1 MSSAIRNI
9 VIIGGGS
16 AGWLAAG
23 IIASTYAPNSQ
34 DKGLR
39 VTLIESPDIKTIGV
53 GEGTWPSMRRTLK
66 RIGLS
71 ETDFIRFCDASFK
84 QGTAFY
90 GWMSDPSASYTHP
103 FMPPNNFDALNPVD
117 GYLAAHASARFDD
130 TVCPQVALFA
140 NHLAPKQ
147 ITTPE
152 YAGQANYGYHL
163 DAGKFA
169 TMLQRHCTEQLGVQQ
184 IVANVTEVLCRPNGD
199 IDRLKT
205 DRTDDLEGDLFID
218 CSGSQGL
225 LINGLYEVGFIGRDD
240 VLFNNR
246 AIAAQTP
253 YLDETAP
260 IASCTR
266 STAQSAGWI
275 WDIGL
280 PTRRGTGYVYS
291 AQHQSDD
298 AAEQTLRQY
307 IERTSTSEIAESVQ
321 TRTIVFEPGHR
332 ERFWH
337 RNCVALGMAA
347 GFIEPLEASALVLVE
362 LGATMIADELPADRS
377 DMDSVGKRYND
388 RFRYRWDQIIDFLKL
403 HYVLSTRTEAYWA
416 DHRNPSSIPE
426 SLQSLLTTWA
436 YRAPWHHEG
445 YHKDE
450 MFPSASYQYVLY
462 GMGFRPSRALPKH
475 RHVEQDL
482 AAAHRTFA
490 QVTKQANQFRN
501 QMPSNRDLLETL
513 KQHRFQTV

>member
-23 IIASTYAPNSQ
+23 IIASTYAHNSQ
-34 DKGLR
+34 GEGLC
-39 VTLIESPDIKTIGV
+39 VTLIESPDIKIIGV

-90 GWMSDPSASYTHP
+90 GWMSDPSACYTHP
-103 FMPPNNFDALNPVD
+103 FMPPSNFDALNPVD
-117 GYLAAHASARFDD
+117 GYLSAHASARFDQ

-140 NHLAPKQ
+140 NHLAPKH

-169 TMLQRHCTEQLGVQQ
+169 TLLQRHGTEQLGVRH
-184 IVANVTEVLCRPNGD
+184 ITANVTDVVCKPNGD

-205 DRTDDLEGDLFID
+205 DRTGDIEGDLFID
-218 CSGSQGL
+218 CSGTQGL
-225 LINGLYEVGFIGRDD
+225 LINGLYKVGFIDRDD

-253 YLDETAP
+253 YVGDSAP
-260 IASCTR
+260 IASCTG

-307 IERTSTSEIAESVQ
+307 IERTSTAAIAASVQ
-321 TRTIVFEPGHR
+321 I
-332 ERFWH
+332 
-337 RNCVALGMAA
+337 
-347 GFIEPLEASALVLVE
+347 
-362 LGATMIADELPADRS
+362 
-377 DMDSVGKRYND
+377 
-388 RFRYRWDQIIDFLKL
+388 
-403 HYVLSTRTEAYWA
+403 
-416 DHRNPSSIPE
+416 
-426 SLQSLLTTWA
+426 
-436 YRAPWHHEG
+436 
-445 YHKDE
+445 
-450 MFPSASYQYVLY
+450 
-462 GMGFRPSRALPKH
+462 
-475 RHVEQDL
+475 
-482 AAAHRTFA
+482 
-490 QVTKQANQFRN
+490 
-501 QMPSNRDLLETL
+501 
-513 KQHRFQTV
+513 

>member
-71 ETDFIRFCDASFK
+71 ETDFIRFCNASFK

-130 TVCPQVALFA
+130 TVCPQVALFG

-184 IVANVTEVLCRPNGD
+184 IVATSRRFCAGPTATSTDLKPTGLTTLRATFLLTVADPKAFSSTVCTRLALLAVTTFYLTIEPSPR
-199 IDRLKT
+199 KH
-205 DRTDDLEGDLFID
+205 RTLMKPPPLPLAPTQRRKAPVGSGTSGCQPGAARATFIQHNINQMLQRSRR
-218 CSGSQGL
+218 SGSTSSAPVRPRSPNPFKRAPLSLSPVIENASG
-225 LINGLYEVGFIGRDD
+225 IAI
-240 VLFNNR
+240 VLR
-246 AIAAQTP
+246 LVWPQV
-253 YLDETAP
+253 L
-260 IASCTR
+260 SSR
-266 STAQSAGWI
+266 S
-275 WDIGL
+275 
-280 PTRRGTGYVYS
+280 R
-291 AQHQSDD
+291 
-298 AAEQTLRQY
+298 
-307 IERTSTSEIAESVQ
+307 
-321 TRTIVFEPGHR
+321 HR
-332 ERFWH
+332 LWFWL
-337 RNCVALGMAA
+337 N
-347 GFIEPLEASALVLVE
+347 SAL
-362 LGATMIADELPADRS
+362 R
-377 DMDSVGKRYND
+377 
-388 RFRYRWDQIIDFLKL
+388 
-403 HYVLSTRTEAYWA
+403 
-416 DHRNPSSIPE
+416 
-426 SLQSLLTTWA
+426 
-436 YRAPWHHEG
+436 
-445 YHKDE
+445 
-450 MFPSASYQYVLY
+450 
-462 GMGFRPSRALPKH
+462 
-475 RHVEQDL
+475 
-482 AAAHRTFA
+482 
-490 QVTKQANQFRN
+490 
-501 QMPSNRDLLETL
+501 
-513 KQHRFQTV
+513 

>member
-16 AGWLAAG
+16 AGWLSAG
-23 IIASTYAPNSQ
+23 IIAATYASAA
-34 DKGLR
+34 DGVGLR

-71 ETDFIRFCDASFK
+71 ETDFLRFCDASFK
-84 QGTAFY
+84 QGTEFH
-90 GWMSDPSASYTHP
+90 GWASDTGASYTHP
-103 FMPPNNFDALNPVD
+103 FMPPTDFDALNPVEA
-117 GYLAAHASARFDD
+117 YLAEYTKSRFDQ

-140 NHLAPKQ
+140 DNLAPKQ

-152 YAGQANYGYHL
+152 YAGSTNYGYHL

-169 TMLQRHCTEQLGVQQ
+169 ALLQKHCTEQLGVTQV
-184 IVANVTEVLCRPNGD
+184 VANVTAVLCKPNGD

-205 DRTDDLEGDLFID
+205 DRTDDLNGDLFID
-218 CSGSQGL
+218 CSGTHGL
-225 LINGLYEVGFIGRDD
+225 LINGLYNIGFIDRADT
-240 VLFNNR
+240 LFNNR

-253 YLDETAP
+253 YVDETDP
-260 IASCTR
+260 IASCTH

-280 PTRRGTGYVYS
+280 PTRRGTGYVFS
-291 AQHQSDD
+291 TQHQSDD
-298 AAEQTLRQY
+298 EAERTLRQY
-307 IERTSTSEIAESVQ
+307 IERTSTAAIAASVQ
-321 TRTIVFEPGHR
+321 TRAIAFEPGHR
-332 ERFWH
+332 EIFWH

-377 DMDSVGKRYND
+377 DMDRVSKRYND
-388 RFRYRWDQIIDFLKL
+388 RFQYRWDQIIDFLKL
-403 HYVLSTRTEAYWA
+403 HYVLSTRTEPYWV
-416 DHRNPSSIPE
+416 DHRHPRSIPE
-426 SLQSLLTTWA
+426 SLTSLLQTWA
-436 YRAPWHHEG
+436 YRPPWHHEG

-462 GMGFRPSRALPKH
+462 GMGFRPARTMPQH
-475 RHVEQDL
+475 RHHDQQM
-482 AAAHRTFA
+482 ASARRTFA
-490 QVTKQANQFRN
+490 EVTKQATRLRTH
-501 QMPSNRDLLETL
+501 MPSNRALLETL
-513 KQHRFQTV
+513 KQHRLQTV